1 MALGKGNALQA
12 NQNLRS
18 FVDFDT
24 TNKQKTF
31 KPNETGK
38 PLAHKFDLD
47 AHPNRHPNRIPLDS
61 TEATGDGERIKLG
74 DLVHVDLE
82 DPVEAFVTSII
93 QRKNTGKI
101 FVTGTLKDESV
112 QSWPSTIVRF
122 GPLFDGPKGSEK
134 WDKWQWEKYYNDL
147 DKKKKLPLD
156 PYKGFQFDWYVENGM
171 MTEQEVRELKDE
183 MKKDKT
189 LLDHFVTPQK
199 GTIRTWRVGDK
210 VKNGGYVINF
220 MRSLK
225 KPFGM
230 MVDYGEPVRG
240 GSIADTLENM
250 WQHIPPLNLSRAQGR
265 SQVWKVGSHAQFG
278 HGKDA
283 LLWEVKYFVVGDKKN
298 LHAVLGRADQL
309 KLVPV
314 SELHEHR
321 LEHSLK
327 TFKENQSGKPLAHKF
342 EVIEPPHEP
351 LVTHDIHY
359 SENHPQKP
367 PPAVTPDHELSCPP
381 EKQKNHRQ

>member
-12 NQNLRS
+12 NQNMRT

-47 AHPNRHPNRIPLDS
+47 AHPNRIPLDS
-61 TEATGDGERIKLG
+61 TTDTGDGSLIKIG
-74 DLVHVDLE
+74 DLVHVSE
-82 DPVEAFVTSII
+82 QVPVEAFVTSII
-93 QRKNTGKI
+93 LRKGSGKI
-101 FVTGTLKDESV
+101 FITGTLKDESV
-112 QSWPSTIVRF
+112 KSWRSGEVWP
-122 GPLFDGPKGSEK
+122 GPIYKGSEALKGSDK

-147 DKKKKLPLD
+147 DKKKKFDEEYDRWMEDKTDLSYKDWKEKNKLAREAEKKKRLEKKKKLPLD

-210 VKNGGYVINF
+210 LKNGGYVINF

-250 WQHIPPLNLSRAQGR
+250 WQHIPPSHQQQAGGARLGELETTFNSGTGR
-265 SQVWKVGSHAQFG
+265 M
-278 HGKDA
+278 
-283 LLWEVKYFVVGDKKN
+283 
-298 LHAVLGRADQL
+298 
-309 KLVPV
+309 
-314 SELHEHR
+314 
-321 LEHSLK
+321 
-327 TFKENQSGKPLAHKF
+327 QSCGM
-342 EVIEPPHEP
+342 
-351 LVTHDIHY
+351 
-359 SENHPQKP
+359 
-367 PPAVTPDHELSCPP
+367 
-381 EKQKNHRQ
+381 